1 MSYVSLSGLSAAQ
14 LDLNTTSNNI
24 ANAST
29 YGFKES
35 RAEFA
40 DVYSNSLFTNAK
52 TTAGG
57 GAQASQVAQ
66 QFHEGSSIY
75 TNNPMDLRISGT
87 GFFAVAKERLIPQ
100 QNEMTRNGAFHL
112 NRDNYMVT
120 ANDEFLL
127 GYQVNPESGEV
138 SSYEPQPINI
148 PAEFGK
154 PKQTANIEVG
164 VNLPANGDLK
174 DPTQFDFSDPDTYN
188 RSTSSTIYDSM
199 GQSYKL
205 TTYYLKD
212 QTQPNTWNTYYT
224 VTDKD
229 GEKPLN
235 IAQGDATTASGHVGH
250 TMKFNNDGTLA
261 SLNGGN
267 PITSVALG
275 GTAGEGGEAA
285 GANAGINLNGADPMQ
300 TLNFGLDSATQ
311 FAAPFELTK
320 FDEDGATTGFLT
332 KVDFDENGSVL
343 GTYSNGENVTLG
355 RVALVR
361 VPNEQGLDKKGG
373 TQWDSTQFSGDKIWG
388 ESNKGS
394 FGTLNNGVLEQSNID
409 MTQELVDL
417 ISAQRNFQANS
428 RSLEVHNQLQQN
440 ILQIR

>member
-24 ANAST
+24 ANANT

-52 TTAGG
+52 TTPGG

-75 TNNPMDLRISGT
+75 TNNPMDLRVSGT
-87 GFFAVAKERLIPQ
+87 GFFAVAKDRLIPQ

-112 NRDNYMVT
+112 NKENYMVT

-224 VTDKD
+224 VTDKS
-229 GEKPLN
+229 GEKSLN
-235 IAQGDATTASGHVGH
+235 VAGGDAQTPTGHIGH

-261 SLNGGN
+261 SLNSGN

-275 GTAGEGGEAA
+275 DPAT
-285 GANAGINLNGADPMQ
+285 NTTPLDMNGADPAQ
-300 TLNFGLDSATQ
+300 TLNFGLGAATQ

-394 FGTLNNGVLEQSNID
+394 FGTINNGMLEQSNID

>member
-1 MSYVSLSGLSAAQ
+1 MSYVSLSGLSSAQ

-24 ANAST
+24 ANANT

-35 RAEFA
+35 RAEFS

-52 TTAGG
+52 TTPGG
-57 GAQASQVAQ
+57 GAQANQVAQ

-75 TNNPMDLRISGT
+75 TNNPMDLRVSGT
-87 GFFAVAKERLIPQ
+87 GFFAVAKDRLIPQ

-112 NRDNYMVT
+112 NKDNYMVT

-212 QTQPNTWNTYYT
+212 QTQPNTWQTYYT
-224 VTDKD
+224 VTDKG

-235 IAQGDATTASGHVGH
+235 VANGDAATPTGHVGH

-261 SLNGGN
+261 SLNNGQ

-275 GTAGEGGEAA
+275 DPAT
-285 GANAGINLNGADPMQ
+285 NTSPVDLNGADPAQ
-300 TLNFGLDSATQ
+300 TLNFGLGSATQ

-394 FGTLNNGVLEQSNID
+394 FGTINNGMLEQSNID

-428 RSLEVHNQLQQN
+428 RALEVHNQLQQN

>member
-24 ANAST
+24 ANANT

-52 TTAGG
+52 TTPGG
-57 GAQASQVAQ
+57 GVQAGQVAQ
-66 QFHEGSSIY
+66 QFHEGSSVY
-75 TNNPMDLRISGT
+75 TNNPMDLRVSGT
-87 GFFAVAKERLIPQ
+87 GFFAVAKDRLVPQ

-127 GYQVNPESGEV
+127 GYEVNPDSGEV

-229 GEKPLN
+229 GEKPVN
-235 IAQGDATTASGHVGH
+235 IAQGDATTPSGHVGH

-267 PITSVALG
+267 PIRSVALG
-275 GTAGEGGEAA
+275 AAVGEGGAA
-285 GANAGINLNGADPMQ
+285 AENAGINLNGADPMQ
-300 TLNFGLDSATQ
+300 TLNFGLDSSTQ

>member
-1 MSYVSLSGLSAAQ
+1 MSYVALSGLSAAQ

-24 ANAST
+24 ANANT

-52 TTAGG
+52 TAPGG

-66 QFHEGSSIY
+66 QFHEGSSVY

-87 GFFAVAKERLIPQ
+87 GFFAVAKDRLLPQ
-100 QNEMTRNGAFHL
+100 QNELTRNGAFHL
-112 NRDNYMVT
+112 NKDNYMVT

-127 GYQVNPESGEV
+127 GYQVNPQSGEV

-164 VNLPANGDLK
+164 VNLPANAELK

-188 RSTSSTIYDSM
+188 RATSSTIYDSM

-224 VTDKD
+224 VTDRS

-235 IAQGDATTASGHVGH
+235 IAQGDTQTPGGHIGH
-250 TMKFNNDGTLA
+250 TMRFNNDGTLA
-261 SLNGGN
+261 SLNSGN
-267 PITSVALG
+267 PITTVGLG
-275 GTAGEGGEAA
+275 DPAA
-285 GANAGINLNGADPMQ
+285 NGAPVDLNGADPMQ
-300 TLNFGLDSATQ
+300 TLNLGLNSATQ

-373 TQWDSTQFSGDKIWG
+373 TQWDSTQFSGSKIWG

>member
-24 ANAST
+24 ANANT

-52 TTAGG
+52 TTPGG

-66 QFHEGSSIY
+66 QFHEGSSVY
-75 TNNPMDLRISGT
+75 TNNPMDLRVSGT
-87 GFFAVAKERLIPQ
+87 GFFAVAKDRLIPQ

-112 NRDNYMVT
+112 NKDNYMVT

-127 GYQVNPESGEV
+127 GYQVNPDSGEV
-138 SSYEPQPINI
+138 TSYEPQPINI

-174 DPTQFDFSDPDTYN
+174 DPTQFDFSDPETYN

-235 IAQGDATTASGHVGH
+235 VAAGDAQTATGHVGH

-261 SLNGGN
+261 SLNSGN

-275 GTAGEGGEAA
+275 DQAT
-285 GANAGINLNGADPMQ
+285 NTSPVNLNGADPAQ

-320 FDEDGATTGFLT
+320 FNEDGATTGFLT